1 MFDDTTTNAGIS
13 PADTALPKM
22 NKVEAC
28 AEMLGVSESTVHRM
42 LTAKKLRGKTP
53 SKRLT
58 LVYADSVSEYLA
70 SCPDR

>member
-13 PADTALPKM
+13 DDDAALEKM

-42 LTAKKLRGKTP
+42 LTAKKLRGRRRRASVP
-53 SKRLT
+53 QT
-58 LVYADSVSEYLA
+58 LVYADSVSEYPRVL
-70 SCPDR
+70 P